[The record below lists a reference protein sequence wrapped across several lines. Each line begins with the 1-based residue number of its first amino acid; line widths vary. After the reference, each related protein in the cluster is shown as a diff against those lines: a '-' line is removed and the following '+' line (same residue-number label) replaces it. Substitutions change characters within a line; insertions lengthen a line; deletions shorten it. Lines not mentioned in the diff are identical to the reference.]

1 MTCKRW
7 GLTPL
12 DLAVLLFRRL
22 ALQAARASVAALYGE
37 RDSDED
43 VCNRLLASRGAT
55 EHDTAT
61 AYYLAFGDWDEVAR
75 RMA

>member
-43 VCNRLLASRGAT
+43 VCNRLLATGR
-55 EHDTAT
+55 DTAT